1 MVRLGC
7 VDPGKA
13 FSKNLVRTVTVTQET
28 TRSWMVHSSS
38 PGHVT
43 QETERASS
51 AMDPGYGGHMLPLP
65 PEYPLNFPDRKY
77 EKWTSLPTD
86 PVNII
91 CQETSRFCFCRNA
104 ARPRLPMG
112 QSTLLATGVPR
123 ATGSSSLSYSSGSE
137 NIPRTNPWV
146 RDRTG
151 SSIHQDLP
159 VVHFNNPACSSGP
172 SNIPC
177 ASHLYLLH
185 CACVGHSLKPAA
197 LLTDKLGAG
206 RALEH

>member
-1 MVRLGC
+1 MNSELVFCHLQPEEPRAIEA
-7 VDPGKA
+7 DP
-13 FSKNLVRTVTVTQET
+13 
-28 TRSWMVHSSS
+28 
-38 PGHVT
+38 
-43 QETERASS
+43 
-51 AMDPGYGGHMLPLP
+51 
-65 PEYPLNFPDRKY
+65 
-77 EKWTSLPTD
+77 TSL
-86 PVNII
+86 
-91 CQETSRFCFCRNA
+91 
-104 ARPRLPMG
+104 RPSCLYFLLKTL
-112 QSTLLATGVPR
+112 ST
-123 ATGSSSLSYSSGSE
+123 SSLFLQTPHVSKAKEKASLLTFFLFWRAGLRCCPGLSPAVARGCSGCGAQWLRGLQHAES
-137 NIPRTNPWV
+137 PWV

-177 ASHLYLLH
+177 ASHLYLLP